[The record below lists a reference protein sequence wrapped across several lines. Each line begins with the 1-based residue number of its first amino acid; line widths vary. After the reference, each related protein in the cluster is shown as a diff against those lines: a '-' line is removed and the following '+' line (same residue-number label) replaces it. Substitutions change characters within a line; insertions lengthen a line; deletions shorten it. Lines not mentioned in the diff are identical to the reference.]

1 MSCNAANPTSFHP
14 ELCGTQRP
22 VCIYSSAWPR
32 TPSDRRALECDTK
45 KCVDWEVTFQWVNV
59 GSRTTHSPFASNTG
73 CENRRLS
80 ELHDRIVQA
89 SVCDHPVPWIT
100 FAPFF
105 HVSFKLN
112 LHNGCLRTERNL
124 LNSLA
129 FNPAH
134 PERQSNYRMPNRTVG
149 NPVKCEKELGRQG
162 RRRLFYPK
170 TGQAT
175 PQLKLG

>member
-1 MSCNAANPTSFHP
+1 MRLIRRAS
-14 ELCGTQRP
+14 
-22 VCIYSSAWPR
+22 
-32 TPSDRRALECDTK
+32 TPSCAGRNGRFAYIPRLGRERHRTDAHWSAIPKSAL
-45 KCVDWEVTFQWVNV
+45 TFQWVNV

-149 NPVKCEKELGRQG
+149 NPV
-162 RRRLFYPK
+162 
-170 TGQAT
+170 
-175 PQLKLG
+175 